1 MVKKTDNSFQD
12 NVNQPDEIQAD
23 KPLNG
28 KKISKEEYD
37 RRIVLPVENCDYINP
52 SLDHFI
58 RES

>member
-1 MVKKTDNSFQD
+1 MVKKTDDSFQD
-12 NVNQPDEIQAD
+12 NVNQPEFHQAD

-37 RRIVLPVENCDYINP
+37 RRIVLPVENRDYINP